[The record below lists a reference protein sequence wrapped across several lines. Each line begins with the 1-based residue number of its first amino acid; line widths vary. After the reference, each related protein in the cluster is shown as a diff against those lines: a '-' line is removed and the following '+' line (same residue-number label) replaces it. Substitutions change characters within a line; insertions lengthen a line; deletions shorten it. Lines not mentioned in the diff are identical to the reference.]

1 MQGVSFGMATDSAA
15 SAEPLRLPRARLPDR
30 LPDLNRRGLILFQLI
45 WIPVLLLAV
54 AGPLAGIWFRFE
66 QSGEN
71 SALVVGSRVGL
82 GLDEDDLTKV
92 RFPVGKAAQE
102 AGVKAGDNIVAIDG
116 APVAKVVPISKRGL
130 ARPHDATD
138 MDYALFTPI
147 IEGSDEAD
155 YTIRLMSRDGSERN
169 FRVRSSESHIGQ
181 AASSVGLPPILLSVV
196 DLLHLLTYPF
206 LLFAAW
212 ILHRRKP
219 EDLISSVLSLAILLT
234 IAAEQPSA
242 GFLTYILQ
250 VPAWAH
256 RLLYDAGNICLLAG
270 VLLFPFGQ
278 LRPRYVILPLVF
290 LPTLFVLEGEWYRIV
305 FMLFMAV
312 AVSILF
318 ARLRETP
325 PGDARQQIKWA
336 LFGFSGY
343 AVFLASAL
351 IADAFKLQVGSFGSQ
366 LLLELL
372 GGLSFGLA
380 FLCLQMGLMIALL
393 RFRLYDAEVV
403 ISRSATFALVT
414 VFIGGI
420 FAASNEAV
428 KVFIQGLYG
437 PNAGQSPGIFA
448 AAVATVLVTPA
459 QERIQRW
466 SEQRFQRNLVKLRN
480 DLPSSLREFRESAS
494 MPELLD
500 ETLKRIESGVRTT
513 RLAVL
518 VDGNFAAARG
528 IEMKVAKDWL
538 KTFDPATC
546 VDALCS
552 TSDTTF
558 PIRVPLQARADDGDW
573 IGWLLVG
580 PRPDG
585 SLLSKDEQNALV
597 DVAGPITRAIRVV
610 TRRELRE
617 KALTDRIEALEAKL
631 TTSKSSA
638 PKRQKTVK
646 P

>member
-1 MQGVSFGMATDSAA
+1 MATNSLA
-15 SAEPLRLPRARLPDR
+15 SADPVRLSPPRLPDKI
-30 LPDLNRRGLILFQLI
+30 PDLGRRGLILFQLI
-45 WIPVLLLAV
+45 WVPALLLAV
-54 AGPLAGIWFRFE
+54 AGPLAGIWFRFD
-66 QSGEN
+66 QAGEN
-71 SALVVGSRVGL
+71 SALIVGSRVGL
-82 GLDEDDLTKV
+82 GLSEDDLTHV
-92 RFPVGKAAQE
+92 RFPVGKAAKA
-102 AGVKAGDNIVAIDG
+102 AGVKPGDDIIAIDG
-116 APVAKVVPISKRGL
+116 TPVAKEVPISKQGL

-147 IEGSDEAD
+147 IEGGDEAD
-155 YTIRLMSRDGSERN
+155 YTIRLRSRGGSEKD
-169 FRVRSSESHIGQ
+169 FRVRSSENHIAQ
-181 AASSVGLPPILLSVV
+181 AAGSVGFPPVLLSVV

-242 GFLTYILQ
+242 GFLTFVLHL
-250 VPAWAH
+250 PGWAH
-256 RLLYDAGNICLLAG
+256 RLLYDVGNICLLAG

-278 LRPRYVILPLVF
+278 LRPRTVIVPLLL
-290 LPTLFVLEGEWYRIV
+290 LPTLFLLEGEWYRAV

-312 AVSILF
+312 AVATLF
-318 ARLRETP
+318 ARLRDTP

-343 AVFLASAL
+343 TAFLAAAL
-351 IADAFKLQVGSFGSQ
+351 AADSFKLQVGSFGSQ

-372 GGLSFGLA
+372 GGFSFGLA
-380 FLCLQMGLMIALL
+380 FLCLQLGLMIALL

-420 FAASNEAV
+420 FAGSNEAV

-437 PNAGQSPGIFA
+437 PDAGQSPGIFA
-448 AAVATVLVTPA
+448 AAIATVLVNPA

-466 SEQRFQRNLVKLRN
+466 SEQRFQRNLVRLRD
-480 DLPSSLREFRESAS
+480 DLPPFLRELRESAS
-494 MPELLD
+494 IQELLA
-500 ETLKRIESGVRTT
+500 ETLKRIETGVRTT
-513 RLAVL
+513 RMAVL
-518 VDGNFAAARG
+518 FDGVVAASRG
-528 IEMKVAKDWL
+528 IEPKSVRRWL
-538 KTFDPATC
+538 KGFDPASC
-546 VDALCS
+546 RDALCS
-552 TSDTTF
+552 TSDKTF
-558 PIRVPLQARADDGDW
+558 PVRVPLHTGADDGDW

-597 DVAGPITRAIRVV
+597 DVAAPVTRAVRIV
-610 TRRELRE
+610 TRREVRESALLR
-617 KALTDRIEALEAKL
+617 RIEAIEANL
-631 TTSKSSA
+631 SKGSVRPA
-638 PKRQKTVK
+638 PKREKTVK
-646 P
+646 L

>member
-1 MQGVSFGMATDSAA
+1 MATDSAA
-15 SAEPLRLPRARLPDR
+15 STDALRLPQARLPDK

-45 WIPVLLLAV
+45 WIPALLLAV

-71 SALVVGSRVGL
+71 SALIVGSRVGL

-92 RFPVGKAAQE
+92 RFPVGKAAKA
-102 AGVKAGDNIVAIDG
+102 AGVKAGDDIIAIDG

-138 MDYALFTPI
+138 MDYALFSPI

-155 YTIRLMSRDGSERN
+155 YTIRLRSRDGGERD
-169 FRVRSSESHIGQ
+169 FRVRSSEDHIGQ
-181 AASSVGLPPILLSVV
+181 AASSVGLPPVLLSVV

-242 GFLTYILQ
+242 GFLTFILQ
-250 VPAWAH
+250 VPEWAH

-278 LRPRYVILPLVF
+278 FRPRYVILPLVVLPVLF
-290 LPTLFVLEGEWYRIV
+290 LLEGEWYRIV

-312 AVSILF
+312 AVATLF

-351 IADAFKLQVGSFGSQ
+351 IADAFKLEVGSFGSQ

-459 QERIQRW
+459 QQRIQRW
-466 SEQRFQRNLVKLRN
+466 SEQRFQRNLVKLRD
-480 DLPSSLREFRESAS
+480 DLPTSLRELRESAS

-513 RLAVL
+513 RLGVL
-518 VDGNFAAARG
+518 INGAFAAARG
-528 IEMKVAKDWL
+528 IDAKSAKAWL
-538 KTFDPATC
+538 KEFDPDAC
-546 VDALCS
+546 RDALCS

-558 PIRVPLQARADDGDW
+558 PIRVPLQACADDGEW
-573 IGWLLVG
+573 IGWLLIG

-597 DVAGPITRAIRVV
+597 DVAAPITRAIRVV
-610 TRRELRE
+610 TRREARE
-617 KALTDRIEALEAKL
+617 KALTDRIEALEARL
-631 TTSKSSA
+631 AELKSTA
-638 PKRQKTVK
+638 PKRRKTVK
-646 P
+646 L

>member
-1 MQGVSFGMATDSAA
+1 MATDSVA
-15 SAEPLRLPRARLPDR
+15 SADAVRLSPARLPDKI
-30 LPDLNRRGLILFQLI
+30 PDLSRRGLILFQLI
-45 WIPVLLLAV
+45 WIPALLLAV
-54 AGPLAGIWFRFE
+54 AGPLAGIWLRFD
-66 QSGEN
+66 QAGEN
-71 SALVVGSRVGL
+71 SALIVGSRVGL
-82 GLDEDDLTKV
+82 GLSEDDLTKV
-92 RFPVGKAAQE
+92 RFPIGKAAKA
-102 AGVKAGDNIVAIDG
+102 AGVKAGDDIIAIDG
-116 APVAKVVPISKRGL
+116 TPVAKVVPISKRGL

-147 IEGSDEAD
+147 IEGGDESD
-155 YTIRLMSRDGSERN
+155 YTIRLRSRDGSEKD
-169 FRVRSSESHIGQ
+169 FRVRSSEDHIGQ
-181 AASSVGLPPILLSVV
+181 AASSVGFPPVLLSVV

-242 GFLTYILQ
+242 GFLTFVLHL
-250 VPAWAH
+250 PEWAH
-256 RLLYDAGNICLLAG
+256 RLLYDVGNICLLAG

-278 LRPRYVILPLVF
+278 LRPRFVVVPLALLPVLF
-290 LPTLFVLEGEWYRIV
+290 LLEGEWYRAV

-312 AVSILF
+312 AVATLF

-351 IADAFKLQVGSFGSQ
+351 AADAFKLQVGSFGSQ

-380 FLCLQMGLMIALL
+380 FLCLQLGLMVALL

-466 SEQRFQRNLVKLRN
+466 SEQRFQRNLVRLRE
-480 DLPSSLREFRESAS
+480 DLPPFLRELRESAS
-494 MPELLD
+494 IQELLD

-513 RLAVL
+513 RMAVL
-518 VDGNFAAARG
+518 VDGTVAAARG
-528 IEMKVAKDWL
+528 IDAKSVKQWL
-538 KTFDPATC
+538 KEFDPASC
-546 VDALCS
+546 RDALCS
-552 TSDTTF
+552 TSDKTF
-558 PIRVPLQARADDGDW
+558 PVRVPLQAQADDGDW

-597 DVAGPITRAIRVV
+597 DVAAPITRAVRIV

-617 KALTDRIEALEAKL
+617 KSLIERIEAIEARL
-631 TTSKSSA
+631 SIAPRRSA
-638 PKRQKTVK
+638 PKREKTVK
-646 P
+646 R

>member
-1 MQGVSFGMATDSAA
+1 
-15 SAEPLRLPRARLPDR
+15 
-30 LPDLNRRGLILFQLI
+30 
-45 WIPVLLLAV
+45 
-54 AGPLAGIWFRFE
+54 
-66 QSGEN
+66 
-71 SALVVGSRVGL
+71 
-82 GLDEDDLTKV
+82 
-92 RFPVGKAAQE
+92 
-102 AGVKAGDNIVAIDG
+102 
-116 APVAKVVPISKRGL
+116 
-130 ARPHDATD
+130 
-138 MDYALFTPI
+138 
-147 IEGSDEAD
+147 
-155 YTIRLMSRDGSERN
+155 
-169 FRVRSSESHIGQ
+169 
-181 AASSVGLPPILLSVV
+181 
-196 DLLHLLTYPF
+196 
-206 LLFAAW
+206 
-212 ILHRRKP
+212 
-219 EDLISSVLSLAILLT
+219 
-234 IAAEQPSA
+234 
-242 GFLTYILQ
+242 
-250 VPAWAH
+250 
-256 RLLYDAGNICLLAG
+256 
-270 VLLFPFGQ
+270 
-278 LRPRYVILPLVF
+278 
-290 LPTLFVLEGEWYRIV
+290 
-305 FMLFMAV
+305 
-312 AVSILF
+312 
-318 ARLRETP
+318 
-325 PGDARQQIKWA
+325 
-336 LFGFSGY
+336 
-343 AVFLASAL
+343 
-351 IADAFKLQVGSFGSQ
+351 
-366 LLLELL
+366 
-372 GGLSFGLA
+372 
-380 FLCLQMGLMIALL
+380 MGLMIALL

-466 SEQRFQRNLVKLRN
+466 SEQRFQRNLVKLRRR
-480 DLPSSLREFRESAS
+480 LPSSLREFRESAS

-528 IEMKVAKDWL
+528 IEAKAAKEWL
-538 KTFDPATC
+538 KTFDRATC

-597 DVAGPITRAIRVV
+597 DVAGPITCAIRVV

-617 KALTDRIEALEAKL
+617 KTLTDRIEALEAKL

>member
-1 MQGVSFGMATDSAA
+1 MATDSAA
-15 SAEPLRLPRARLPDR
+15 TAEPLRFPQARLPDK

-45 WIPVLLLAV
+45 WIPALLLAV

-92 RFPVGKAAQE
+92 RFPVGKAAKA
-102 AGVKAGDNIVAIDG
+102 AGVKAGDDIVAIDG
-116 APVAKVVPISKRGL
+116 TAVAKVVPISKRGL
-130 ARPHDATD
+130 ARRHDATD

-155 YTIRLMSRDGSERN
+155 YTIRLKSRDGKERD
-169 FRVRSSESHIGQ
+169 FRVRSSEDHISQ
-181 AASSVGLPPILLSVV
+181 AASSVGLPPILLSIV
-196 DLLHLLTYPF
+196 DLVHLLTYPF

-250 VPAWAH
+250 VPEWAH

-312 AVSILF
+312 AVATLF

-351 IADAFKLQVGSFGSQ
+351 VADAFKLQVGSFGSQ

-466 SEQRFQRNLVKLRN
+466 SEQRFQRNLVKLRD

-500 ETLKRIESGVRTT
+500 ETLKRIEAGVRTT

-518 VDGNFAAARG
+518 VDGAFAATRG
-528 IEMKVAKDWL
+528 IEANAAKQWL
-538 KTFDPATC
+538 KDFDPASC
-546 VDALCS
+546 RDVICSSSDA
-552 TSDTTF
+552 TF
-558 PIRVPLQARADDGDW
+558 PIRVPLQARVDDGAW
-573 IGWLLVG
+573 IGWLLIG

-631 TTSKSSA
+631 AKSKSHA
-638 PKRQKTVK
+638 PRKQKTVK